1 MAAVFLRAK
10 YHEPIAPAPPAMTTR
25 RMTPITRFRPRVRFG
40 SLFVAVGEISEG
52 RAAVGAVLLAFAA
65 VVLGRILV
73 AVSLAVG
80 AEPNCAVSNSLPM
93 AEESFI
99 SVAPRSEERRVGKEC
114 RSRWSPY
121 H

>member
-99 SVAPRSEERRVGKEC
+99 SVAPSTRQNFSASSVS
-114 RSRWSPY
+114 SRL